1 MFLLLKEPVLNAP
14 KTKFKVT
21 ANLEDSS
28 KPELIGELSS
38 SGVLSKAH
46 TDPKDKKNRKGK
58 KRKLSRLMKPSNK
71 KFGKAGSLAY
81 PNLEINSS
89 SALPII

>member
-1 MFLLLKEPVLNAP
+1 MHLKLSSRSLPTE
-14 KTKFKVT
+14 KT
-21 ANLEDSS
+21 AG

-46 TDPKDKKNRKGK
+46 TDPKDKKEQKRKK
-58 KRKLSRLMKPSNK
+58 KEKLSRLMKPSNK